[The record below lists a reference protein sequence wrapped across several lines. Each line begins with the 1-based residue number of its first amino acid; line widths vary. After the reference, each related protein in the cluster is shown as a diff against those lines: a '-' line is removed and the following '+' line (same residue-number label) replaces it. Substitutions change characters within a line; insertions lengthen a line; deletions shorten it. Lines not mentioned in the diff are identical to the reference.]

1 MELDADQF
9 LDAVIYDRQGEVI
22 GSVSDVYVDDD
33 TGRPEWLLISTGL
46 LPRGS
51 HVPLRG
57 VERHEDGYRLP
68 YTRDRVRSAPE
79 TDITTEELSEDDERV
94 LYIYY
99 GIPTEETPS
108 GAGPFNERPAGEET
122 DAARGSLDESEAA

>member
-9 LDAVIYDRQGEVI
+9 LDAVVYDVQGQSI
-22 GSVSDVYVDDD
+22 GTVSDVYVDDD
-33 TGRPEWLLISTGL
+33 TGRPEWLLISTGF

-51 HVPLRG
+51 HVPIRD

-68 YTRDRVRSAPE
+68 YTRDRVKSAPE
-79 TDITTEELSEDDERV
+79 LDITTEELSEEDERV
-94 LYIYY
+94 LYVYY

-108 GAGPFNERPAGEET
+108 GADASAGRGAGEGMESPPG
-122 DAARGSLDESEAA
+122 ARDESEAA